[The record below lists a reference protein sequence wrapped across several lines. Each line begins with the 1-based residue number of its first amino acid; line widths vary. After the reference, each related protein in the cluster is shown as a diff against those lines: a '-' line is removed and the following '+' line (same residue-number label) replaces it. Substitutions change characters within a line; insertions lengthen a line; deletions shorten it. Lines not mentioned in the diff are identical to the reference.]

1 MLFVITNLYMSRV
14 NENILNIVRY
24 LTYDNLTALDTELK

>member
-14 NENILNIVRY
+14 NENILNIVRV
-24 LTYDNLTALDTELK
+24 LTLRHLTALDTELK